1 LRYITVVNARTFVLL
16 AAVAACH
23 SKAPEPPSSN
33 FGYYLLAMTWSP
45 ATKDQCT
52 LPPAFTL
59 HGLWPNYTEAQA
71 VGRPHAWP
79 QFCGAFAHC
88 EATEDASCAPGVPV
102 PPELAALAPAY
113 VNGTLATHEWSKH
126 GSCTTLTPSD
136 FFAAELAAIHSIQH
150 DATPD
155 AVRAAAG
162 HDMARDELQRAFGVS
177 ADAVVL
183 GCTATCELTQVAFC
197 IAKDDRERPTIATPC
212 TSSVTTS
219 DYDNGC
225 AVRHCERVRIP
236 ASCGHSI

>member
-1 LRYITVVNARTFVLL
+1 MTVVNARTLIPL

-23 SKAPEPPSSN
+23 SNASAPPPPSN

-71 VGRPHAWP
+71 VGRPQAWP

-102 PPELAALAPAY
+102 SPELAAFAPAY

-126 GSCTTLTPSD
+126 GSCTTLTPSE
-136 FFAAELAAIHSIQH
+136 FFAAELAAIHSIPH

-155 AVRAAAG
+155 SVTAAAG
-162 HDMARDELQRAFGVS
+162 HDMARDELQNAFGVS

-197 IAKDDRERPTIATPC
+197 IAKDDHQRPTTATPC

-236 ASCGHSI
+236 ASCGQRF